1 MSLLVIAAFL
11 FCGMPFSRAE
21 EVAQDLDPMVS
32 PDAAATMTSDNSVN
46 PAAALPV
53 SDVAKSSDAVGAEK
67 KALKKEGE
75 RKGPKSER
83 MRAKKKK
90 QNSGKKKIE
99 KKKQHPGKSAKHK
112 SPEKKKLLALST
124 ETQKVQ

>member
-1 MSLLVIAAFL
+1 
-11 FCGMPFSRAE
+11 
-21 EVAQDLDPMVS
+21 
-32 PDAAATMTSDNSVN
+32 
-46 PAAALPV
+46 
-53 SDVAKSSDAVGAEK
+53 
-67 KALKKEGE
+67 
-75 RKGPKSER
+75 

-124 ETQKVQ
+124 ETQKVP